1 MRIKIIVFEKLN
13 LPDQVHAVMS
23 KQNLN
28 EKLPR
33 SEWPSE
39 VLLEVLKQL
48 TTETP
53 SDLLSKELW

>member
-1 MRIKIIVFEKLN
+1 M
-13 LPDQVHAVMS
+13 QVHAVMS
-23 KQNLN
+23 KLNLN

-48 TTETP
+48 TAETP
-53 SDLLSKELW
+53 SDLLSKELWYDI